1 MKYAEKESI
10 NHALEDALTNLQCAK
25 KAICE
30 GKPTN
35 HNLQLCLHFLNEGIK
50 QMNRLSER
58 IREQ

>member
-1 MKYAEKESI
+1 MKYAEKQSI
-10 NHALEDALTNLQCAK
+10 NHALEDVLVNLRCAK

-35 HNLQLCLHFLNEGIK
+35 HNLQLCLHFLNEGIGK
-50 QMNRLSER
+50 IDRLFER